1 MSATFTSLWRRSCRR
16 DSTARLTEVGER
28 LVKRFVFVKSD
39 PCHHLFD
46 QVKVIDMTGRE
57 QRVMTG
63 YSAISGQQRPGEE
76 GDVMAPLAKLQE
88 KRKANFEL
96 PELLHNLDLLVDM
109 CEQVPNMETINI
121 YNSFD
126 PGKNKSN
133 CRT

>member
-1 MSATFTSLWRRSCRR
+1 M
-16 DSTARLTEVGER
+16 
-28 LVKRFVFVKSD
+28 D
-39 PCHHLFD
+39 PCNHLLFG

-109 CEQVPNMETINI
+109 CEQVPELKTLYII
-121 YNSFD
+121 ARF
-126 PGKNKSN
+126 
-133 CRT
+133 